1 MSQNRPQLTF
11 GELVKV
17 VLELKEDF
25 QKHKQLVSRLLSNKV
40 DKPVKKRLEH
50 KDILLQS
57 ESSIQIQSSVNKA
70 LNSSS
75 NLNGTKEKIDIH
87 RDLIKIEKDLLEFH
101 EDKTE
106 TIKPINERTSKKSK
120 RRVDNP
126 KQNKSQK
133 AKDESPIVSVHDSFT
148 SQVKLEP
155 KLEVSEEENLPAPE
169 EKPHIEMAG
178 SAKKRT
184 KKINKTT
191 VAVSAAETDNIK
203 RSKRRRKPIPMEREP
218 SYDSH
223 SSNESNAASEE
234 ELGPKEKMKK
244 KDTEKKGKKLY
255 CKCQSAASDDMIQC
269 DHCDQWF
276 HFPCVGIPDE
286 FSSIASWF
294 CEDCFL
300 SLNKGSVE
308 LCICGEWFEADHELV
323 RCRNQACL
331 KFCHPSCLNLDS
343 EEEVSHWE
351 EAGALCGFCDKSPD
365 MR

>member
-50 KDILLQS
+50 EDILPLQT
-57 ESSIQIQSSVNKA
+57 ESSIHIQSSENKT
-70 LNSSS
+70 LNSAP
-75 NLNGTKEKIDIH
+75 NLKRTKEKIDIH

-106 TIKPINERTSKKSK
+106 TIKPCINDRNSKKSK
-120 RRVDNP
+120 RRVDNS

-133 AKDESPIVSVHDSFT
+133 AKDESPIVSIHDSFT

-169 EKPHIEMAG
+169 AKSHIELAG
-178 SAKKRT
+178 SGKKRT
-184 KKINKTT
+184 KKITKTA
-191 VAVSAAETDNIK
+191 VAVSSAETDNRK

-223 SSNESNAASEE
+223 SSNESNTASEE
-234 ELGPKEKMKK
+234 ALGPKEKMKK
-244 KDTEKKGKKLY
+244 KDTEKKSKKLY

-286 FSSIASWF
+286 FASIASWF

-351 EAGALCGFCDKSPD
+351 EAGALCGFCDSNK
-365 MR
+365 